1 MKSTFALSVLI
12 SGLLASVAIA
22 APVLKGN
29 VMVNSEVVTVG
40 DMFADAGMMA
50 EEALFRAPAPGTS
63 GLVDI
68 NAIRKAAARIGIT
81 DFDEMGIEQVRVARQ
96 AQIVD
101 ETMLTDLIAADLS
114 GRGILMNGATVDTV
128 FDMPFQAINAEA
140 VDQPVYLAS
149 LRYLPGNGTFAARFI
164 VAGVKEPVDVAGR
177 IDLLI
182 EAPHLAASLP
192 SGTILTPADIEMRR
206 VPLKFAE
213 TNGFAS
219 IDQLVGKALQR
230 QSRAGMLLRAADVDE
245 PIVISRNEPVT
256 VFFRNGPLTLSVK
269 ATALNAA
276 SQGESIQVINL
287 ASKRVLVGIAV
298 GKGTVEVTSNSM
310 NVAGL

>member
-1 MKSTFALSVLI
+1 MKSTFALGVLI
-12 SGLLASVAIA
+12 SGLLASAAFA

-29 VMVNSEVVTVG
+29 VMVNSDVVTVG

-63 GLVDI
+63 GVVDI

-81 DFDEMGIEQVRVARQ
+81 EFDEMGIEQVRVGRQ

-101 ETMLTDLIAADLS
+101 ETVLTNLIAADLA
-114 GRGILMNGATVDTV
+114 GRGILLNGATVDTV
-128 FDMPFQAINAEA
+128 FDMPFQALNAEA
-140 VDQPVYLAS
+140 VDQPVYLAN

-164 VAGVKEPVDVAGR
+164 VAGVKAPVDVTGR

-192 SGTILTPADIEMRR
+192 PGSILTPADIEMRS

-213 TNGFAS
+213 SNGFAS

-230 QSRAGMLLRAADVDE
+230 QSRAGMLLRPADVAE
-245 PIVISRNEPVT
+245 PLVISRNEAVT
-256 VFFRNGPLTLSVK
+256 VFFRSGPLTLSVK

-276 SQGESIQVINL
+276 SQGETIQVINL
-287 ASKRVLVGIAV
+287 VSKRVLTGVAV